1 MEGSDVFEDVGQV
14 LGLWQLVR
22 QSFHQDFEEHEVVL
36 TRRLEAKI
44 RGGLLKC
51 TGVQGHAA
59 PLCVLE
65 NVVVCL
71 IIVRL
76 PGQLTEFSLEQLVGF
91 HLGEE
96 VEEDDAE
103 DDLLGFLRAL
113 FDHLANDVLA
123 GFVQYAE
130 DVTESQAT

>member
-1 MEGSDVFEDVGQV
+1 MI
-14 LGLWQLVR
+14 
-22 QSFHQDFEEHEVVL
+22 L

-44 RGGLLKC
+44 RGGFLKC
-51 TGVQGHAA
+51 TSVQGHAA
-59 PLCVLE
+59 PLGVFE
-65 NVVVCL
+65 YVVVR
-71 IIVRL
+71 IVIVRL

-103 DDLLGFLRAL
+103 DDLLGFLRSL
-113 FDHLANDVLA
+113 FDHLAHDVLA

-130 DVTESQAT
+130 DVAESQAT